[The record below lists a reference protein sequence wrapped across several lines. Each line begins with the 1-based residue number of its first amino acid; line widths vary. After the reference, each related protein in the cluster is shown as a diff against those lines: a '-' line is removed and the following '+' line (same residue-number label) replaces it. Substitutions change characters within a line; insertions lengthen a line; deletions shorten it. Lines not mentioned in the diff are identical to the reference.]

1 MSGGERVDWYRLSRL
16 LHRRYEGKIEV
27 LPRVPAFTRGHFSL
41 WYTPG
46 VAGPA
51 RENAEDPEASFHNTW
66 RWNTVAVVSDGT
78 RVLGLGDIGPEGAL
92 PVMEGKALLFKALG
106 GVDAVPLVHRA
117 RSVEKWLELLSLLEP
132 SFGGVNLEDI
142 ESPKCFRLLDEAR
155 ERLDIPVWH
164 DDQQGT
170 ATVTLAGLINAA
182 RLTGRDLRGM
192 RIVLLGAGA
201 ANVALY
207 RLLRAYGVPAGNIV
221 VLDSRGVLH
230 PERGDVEELRERNPW
245 KYRIALETGGGW
257 LGGRGGGPGEAL
269 RGADALVA
277 ASRPGPGV
285 VRKEWIRGM
294 SRDAIVFA
302 EANPVPEIWP
312 WEAREAGARIVATGR
327 SDFPNQVNNSLA
339 FPAVFRGVLDARA
352 RTITDEMAIA
362 AAEELARF
370 AEERG
375 LREDYIIPS
384 MEEWEVFPRVAA
396 ATAAK
401 ASEQGL
407 ARNPLSYEEELERAR
422 RVIQATLE
430 KMKLLYQS
438 GLIAPLPEEVEA
450 AIRGVSH
457 AGAQR
462 GQHA

>member
-1 MSGGERVDWYRLSRL
+1 MGRDGEFVDWYELSRR

-27 LPRVPAFTRGHFSL
+27 LPKVPALTREHFAV

-51 RENAEDPEASFHNTW
+51 EDNARDPEESFHNTW

-78 RVLGLGDIGPEGAL
+78 RVLGLGSIGPEGAL

-117 RSVEKWLELLSLLEP
+117 RDPEKFLELLVLLEP

-142 ESPKCFRLLDEAR
+142 ESPKCFYLLDEAR
-155 ERLDIPVWH
+155 KRLEIPVWH

-182 RLTGRDLRGM
+182 KLTGRDLRRM
-192 RIVLLGAGA
+192 RIVLVGAGA
-201 ANVALY
+201 ANIALY
-207 RLLRAYGVPAGNIV
+207 RLLRAYGVPPENIV
-221 VLDSRGVLH
+221 VVDSRGILH
-230 PERGDVEELRERNPW
+230 SRRPDVEQLRERNPW
-245 KYRIALETGGGW
+245 KYRIAVETDGGW
-257 LGGRGGGPGEAL
+257 HGPRSGGIPEAL
-269 RGADALVA
+269 EAADAVVA

-285 VRKEWIRGM
+285 IKKEWIRRM
-294 SRDAIVFA
+294 NRDPIVFA

-312 WEAREAGARIVATGR
+312 WEAKEAGARVVATGR

-339 FPAVFRGVLDARA
+339 FPSIFRGVLDVRA
-352 RTITDEMAIA
+352 KTITDEMAIA

-396 ATAAK
+396 AAAAK
-401 ASEQGL
+401 AVEQGI
-407 ARNPLSYEEELERAR
+407 ARHPLSYEEELERAKK
-422 RVIQATLE
+422 IIWTTLE
-430 KMKLLYQS
+430 KMRLLYQS
-438 GLIAPLPEEVEA
+438 GLIEALPEEVEA
-450 AIRGVSH
+450 AIRGAKRSPE
-457 AGAQR
+457 
-462 GQHA
+462 